1 MSHRVCAFLR
11 NISTPTHNTYQKSR
25 RKKSKVYRSKKEES
39 KRSYL
44 STQSL
49 PSLQS
54 THPLLLYS
62 DWPIYHHSR
71 PKKPIGN
78 HGLLS
83 RSKNSLDIEKERKIE
98 VERQR
103 EFQIPELSSLL
114 ALYLYLLFLFFFIWF
129 SHFSQTN
136 RFGFTKRQNRGTHQN
151 CIVDEQWK
159 TLDAQWQ
166 NTIGALAPLYIYIY
180 IYIRNYYYIVVLN
193 YFS

>member
-1 MSHRVCAFLR
+1 MSHKVCAFWR
-11 NISTPTHNTYQKSR
+11 NISTPTHKAITHIKNLEE
-25 RKKSKVYRSKKEES
+25 RKKEINKSKVYRSKKEES

-159 TLDAQWQ
+159 TLDA
-166 NTIGALAPLYIYIY
+166 
-180 IYIRNYYYIVVLN
+180 
-193 YFS
+193 

>member
-11 NISTPTHNTYQKSR
+11 NISTPTHNTYQKSGR
-25 RKKSKVYRSKKEES
+25 KKERKKGRKKSKVYRSKKEES

-49 PSLQS
+49 PSLRS
-54 THPLLLYS
+54 THPSLLYS
-62 DWPIYHHSR
+62 DRPIYHHRR

-83 RSKNSLDIEKERKIE
+83 HSKNSLDIKKERKIE

-103 EFQIPELSSLL
+103 EFQIPELSNPL
-114 ALYLYLLFLFFFIWF
+114 ALYLYLLFLFFFIWS

-136 RFGFTKRQNRGTHQN
+136 CFGFTKRQNRGTHQN
-151 CIVDEQWK
+151 CTVDEQ
-159 TLDAQWQ
+159 
-166 NTIGALAPLYIYIY
+166 
-180 IYIRNYYYIVVLN
+180 
-193 YFS
+193 